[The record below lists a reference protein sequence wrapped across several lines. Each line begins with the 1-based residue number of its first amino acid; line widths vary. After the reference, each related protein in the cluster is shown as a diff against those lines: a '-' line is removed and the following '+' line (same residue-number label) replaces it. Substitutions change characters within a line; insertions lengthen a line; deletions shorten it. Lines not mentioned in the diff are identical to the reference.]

1 MDLDAGKLYRISAV
15 IVELKE
21 GSVSLS
27 TLSGRNA
34 AAPDKIIRGTTSK
47 TNGALFRIEY
57 GVRGDAGVLERTREG
72 GDWN

>member
-27 TLSGRNA
+27 ILSGRNA
-34 AAPDKIIRGTTSK
+34 AALKQDHSRHDVETSS
-47 TNGALFRIEY
+47 ALFRIEY
-57 GVRGDAGVLERTREG
+57 GIRGDAGVLDRRREG

>member
-21 GSVSLS
+21 GTVSLS

-34 AAPDKIIRGTTSK
+34 AAPNKIIQGTTSK
-47 TNGALFRIEY
+47 QA
-57 GVRGDAGVLERTREG
+57 VLSFE
-72 GDWN
+72 